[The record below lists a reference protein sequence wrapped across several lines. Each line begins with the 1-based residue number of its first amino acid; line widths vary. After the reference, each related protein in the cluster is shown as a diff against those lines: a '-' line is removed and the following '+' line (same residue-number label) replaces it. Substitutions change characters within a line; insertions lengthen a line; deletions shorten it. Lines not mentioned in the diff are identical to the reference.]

1 MRELTTATSRIAGG
15 DLDST
20 VSVASRD
27 ELGVLAQSFN
37 TMAGHLRELR
47 QSDLGRL
54 VVEQRTTA
62 AAIDWMYDPVLVTD
76 NTAHVTQAES
86 RRRAAVRP

>member
-1 MRELTTATSRIAGG
+1 M
-15 DLDST
+15 
-20 VSVASRD
+20 ASRD

-37 TMAGHLRELR
+37 TMAGHLRDLR
-47 QSDLGRL
+47 QSDLGKL

-76 NTAHVTQAES
+76 NTAHGHEAQS
-86 RRRAAVRP
+86 RG